1 MDPPNNEPTKN
12 QYPNYVVVIVLRS
25 VAILLYFTQK
35 PSYTSTILCVYSFFS
50 CVSLTSTVCRRSPV
64 ITGPLPR
71 VQWRHA
77 RRPAGT
83 WPEVPWE
90 LPHSSSTFECRW
102 PWWDGCHWKGEPLR
116 SKLGCLNNQ
125 TCGLNPTE
133 DAHFSA
139 SETWLA
145 TWEDNNLDLRACSI
159 ARLDKQRVMCL
170 DQSREKPWQL
180 QVGLSTTQQKK
191 KEHLSGPEECA
202 APTLEKLPAKL
213 HRFLFDLH
221 SKLSSWCHHQ
231 KMRISWT
238 QHIYPHIPISH
249 IPIYIYIYI
258 YIYTQLRLPG
268 FPISPQSRRSRR
280 SRGLLRGPVSR
291 SENGRRAARRPASLA
306 NPSQHESKWRL
317 WCLI

>member
-1 MDPPNNEPTKN
+1 MC
-12 QYPNYVVVIVLRS
+12 
-25 VAILLYFTQK
+25 LLVFVH
-35 PSYTSTILCVYSFFS
+35 VYHWLQP
-50 CVSLTSTVCRRSPV
+50 VRRRSPV
-64 ITGPLPR
+64 ITDLPR

-83 WPEVPWE
+83 WPEGPWE
-90 LPHSSSTFECRW
+90 LLHSSSTFECRW

-125 TCGLNPTE
+125 TCGLHPTE

-145 TWEDNNLDLRACSI
+145 TWEGNNLDLRACSI

-180 QVGLSTTQQKK
+180 QVGLSTTQQGKK
-191 KEHLSGPEECA
+191 RTTCLAQRNAQLQPWRNCLPNFTASSSICTASSRVGAITRKWGSPE
-202 APTLEKLPAKL
+202 P
-213 HRFLFDLH
+213 
-221 SKLSSWCHHQ
+221 S
-231 KMRISWT
+231 
-238 QHIYPHIPISH
+238 IYIPISPY
-249 IPIYIYIYI
+249 PISPYIYIYI
-258 YIYTQLRLPG
+258 YTYTYTQLRLPG
-268 FPISPQSRRSRR
+268 FPISPRSHGSRR

-306 NPSQHESKWRL
+306 NPSQHESRWRL
-317 WCLI
+317 WDV

>member
-1 MDPPNNEPTKN
+1 MSLLLFF
-12 QYPNYVVVIVLRS
+12 VVLLFYY
-25 VAILLYFTQK
+25 ILLKNHLIHQQF
-35 PSYTSTILCVYSFFS
+35 CVCTRFFH
-50 CVSLTSTVCRRSPV
+50 VYHWLQPVCRRSPV

-191 KEHLSGPEECA
+191 KKNHLSGPEECA

-238 QHIYPHIPISH
+238 QHIYPHIPISPY
-249 IPIYIYIYI
+249 PISQYIYIYPAKAS
-258 YIYTQLRLPG
+258 RLPHI
-268 FPISPQSRRSRR
+268 P
-280 SRGLLRGPVSR
+280 PVSPV
-291 SENGRRAARRPASLA
+291 SQVSRAPARTCLSIRKWKAGSKKASVL
-306 NPSQHESKWRL
+306 SESKPAREQMTL
-317 WCLI
+317 VMFNLMIIRHGVSS